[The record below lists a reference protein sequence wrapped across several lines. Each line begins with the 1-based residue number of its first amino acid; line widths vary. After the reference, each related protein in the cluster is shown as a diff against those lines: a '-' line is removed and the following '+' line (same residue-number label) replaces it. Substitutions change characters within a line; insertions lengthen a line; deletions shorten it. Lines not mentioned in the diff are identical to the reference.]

1 MQIANTLKEEIENEK
16 FLEGSL
22 LPTEE
27 DLEKQFNASRTTIR
41 NAIGL
46 LEKLGYVIRKQG
58 KGTIVQGFKTVQKLN
73 YISSITETLEQKG
86 MHVKTGT
93 LSVRLVK
100 PPLKII
106 SNLNINENENVYLI
120 QRVKIADD
128 TPIAFINNYLLP
140 SKVPNLEEKVQ
151 SLQHIGLYH
160 LLEKEYHLKLHSAV
174 ETISVYLSGPLDI
187 EIFNIPKNM
196 PLFLTNRITYLDD
209 GTIFESAT
217 SIIRADKYEFT
228 VYLKGRP

>member
-1 MQIANTLKEEIENEK
+1 MQIANTLKEKIENEK

-151 SLQHIGLYH
+151 SLHY
-160 LLEKEYHLKLHSAV
+160 
-174 ETISVYLSGPLDI
+174 
-187 EIFNIPKNM
+187 
-196 PLFLTNRITYLDD
+196 
-209 GTIFESAT
+209 
-217 SIIRADKYEFT
+217 T
-228 VYLKGRP
+228 VL